1 MLCKENIDD
10 NPDPTVNKI
19 GVPTHLQLLDLAPI
33 KYWTTFLKNYNH
45 FMIVNCHV

>member
-33 KYWTTFLKNYNH
+33 KILDYLPKKL
-45 FMIVNCHV
+45 